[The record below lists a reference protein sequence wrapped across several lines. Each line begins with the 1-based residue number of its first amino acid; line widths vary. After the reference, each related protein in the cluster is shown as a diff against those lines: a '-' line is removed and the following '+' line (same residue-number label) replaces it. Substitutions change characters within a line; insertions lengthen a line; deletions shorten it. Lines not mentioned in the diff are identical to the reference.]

1 MSKEEAIANIKNQ
14 LKSISTKLFMFD
26 KINQKFSEMKLKDGG
41 ILASDAETFELG
53 VPVYK
58 VVDGE
63 QVAVEDGDYETE
75 DGRIIT
81 VKEGKIDGMKDMT
94 EEQPEENMEKPE
106 DKTEEPMEET
116 EAPEAPTTE
125 EPKDDKIKML
135 EEQIGS
141 ITETLNQLIEIVNEL
156 SNKQEQAMSK
166 IYEFS
171 KSPSTEPIKE
181 TKTFKSTNTSEMK
194 NEMNSLKDL
203 IEFRKKTGNGNYNG
217 FTIS

>member
-1 MSKEEAIANIKNQ
+1 MTKEEAMANIKNQ

-26 KINQKFSEMKLKDGG
+26 KINQKFSEMKLKDGS

-125 EPKDDKIKML
+125 EPEDDKIKML

-203 IEFRKKTGNGNYNG
+203 ISFRKKSGNGNYG
-217 FTIS
+217 SFTIS

>member
-1 MSKEEAIANIKNQ
+1 MDKLEAIANIKNQ

-26 KINQKFSEMKLKDGG
+26 KINQKFSEMKLKDGS

-75 DGRIIT
+75 
-81 VKEGKIDGMKDMT
+81 EGKVDGMKDKA
-94 EEQPEENMEKPE
+94 EEEPE
-106 DKTEEPMEET
+106 DKTEEPMAEPTEPET
-116 EAPEAPTTE
+116 PEE

-203 IEFRKKTGNGNYNG
+203 ISFRKKSGNGNYG
-217 FTIS
+217 SFTIS